1 MAASG
6 ARLENA
12 AGAVEL
18 LSMGATLHRFEVT
31 LGNGA
36 RRNIVL
42 SREDPDAPDPSFR
55 GASVGRFANR
65 LAGASFSLD
74 GRTYQLAANEGPN
87 QLHGGPGGF
96 SEVRWELV
104 NATSIEAIFQ
114 LISPDG
120 DQGFPGTLRATAVY
134 SLIPNGVQVV
144 YTATTDAATVVNLT
158 SHPYFCLGPASIEDH
173 RLTIHASHYTPVG
186 SGLIPTG
193 EIRAVEGLA
202 IDLRSE
208 RNLGAALAAAQIEGV
223 GVNGGLDHNFVVDGC
238 GLREHLRLVGPD
250 GLSLAVYSDA
260 PGVQIYSGEKLGR
273 AGLAIEP
280 QGFPDA
286 PNHDGFPSAVLR
298 PGQSYRRTIQWLVF
312 R

>member
-6 ARLENA
+6 VRLENA

-18 LSMGATLHRFEVT
+18 LSRGATLHRFEVT
-31 LGNGA
+31 LGNGVK
-36 RRNIVL
+36 RNIVL

-74 GRTYQLAANEGPN
+74 GRTYQLAVNEGPN

-96 SEVRWELV
+96 SEVCWELV
-104 NATSIEAIFQ
+104 EATAIEAIFQ
-114 LISPDG
+114 LVSPDG
-120 DQGFPGTLRATAVY
+120 DQGFPGTVKATAVY

-186 SGLIPTG
+186 PGLIPTG

-208 RNLGAALAAAQIEGV
+208 RNLGATLAAALTEGI
-223 GVNGGLDHNFVVDGC
+223 GVNGGLDHNFVVDGR

-250 GLSLAVYSDA
+250 GLSLAVHSDA

-298 PGQSYRRTIQWLVF
+298 PGQSFRRTIQWLVF